1 MTNSVSRLRPVQGL
15 ASQTIVSILKTA
27 KNEASFLELQ
37 ELTIHFKQALLK
49 YLRFMLKKKLLRYR
63 KQGRW
68 TIYKTTK
75 KGEHLMKLLCY
86 QDKPLGVK
94 RT

>member
-1 MTNSVSRLRPVQGL
+1 MRRRETRLKPVQGL

-27 KNEASFLELQ
+27 KNEAAFLELQ
-37 ELTIHFKQALLK
+37 ELTIHFKQSLLK
-49 YLRFMLKKKLLRYR
+49 YLRFMLKKKLLTYR

-75 KGEHLMKLLCY
+75 KGKKLMKLLCY
-86 QDKPLGVK
+86 SDKPLGVNRK
-94 RT
+94 